1 MQTADRSVARL
12 TVREVRTGAIVLVI
26 AVPAMFWAVLASASA
41 IDLVGAAGLGT
52 LAANPAVRALYG
64 QPFDLS
70 TRGGFAVWR
79 SGELLAAISAL
90 WGMLTATRILRAEE
104 DAGRYDLLLAGPV
117 ARRRVLGL
125 HLMVLGIVALLLGIA
140 VVTTFVAQSQAVVGS
155 VLVGVGIGLITA
167 TFVAVGALVAQLFAP
182 RRRAAGVGGLVL
194 GAAFIVRVLADG
206 SQGARWLRWL
216 TPFGWFEELRA
227 FTGDHLVAFVP
238 LVLTPVVLL
247 AATIV
252 CERRRDVGVGL
263 VRDDEVRTGRSR
275 LLGGPMPFAWWERRG
290 SVLGWVLGIA
300 VYGLVI
306 GAITVAFTDFLASDP
321 TFRRLAAQFG
331 YRELASAGGFVG
343 SMDVFVAVVIA
354 LFVVSSVH
362 VLWDD
367 ENDGRLDLVFA
378 GPTRRMRWLAAQCA
392 VTAVAAIALA
402 TTAGVAT
409 WVGLVLGDGSL
420 SLADALLAALN
431 PLSVV
436 ALFFGLAVFV
446 HGVQPQRGVAIAG
459 GAVVASY
466 VISFLGPALDAPEW
480 ILDLSAFRHL
490 AVVPAESIAW
500 VASLVMVAVGTAFA
514 AAGALAYVRR
524 DLR

>member
-1 MQTADRSVARL
+1 MSTADRGVVRLVA
-12 TVREVRTGAIVLVI
+12 REVRTGAIVLVV
-26 AVPAMFWAVLASASA
+26 AVPAMFWAVLASAA
-41 IDLVGAAGLGT
+41 AVDLVGAAGLGT

-79 SGELLAAISAL
+79 SGEVLAAISAL

-117 ARRRVLGL
+117 IRRRVVGL
-125 HLMVLGIVALLLGIA
+125 HLMVLGIVAVLLGIA
-140 VVTTFVAQSQAVVGS
+140 ASTTFVAQSQAVVGS
-155 VLVGVGIGLITA
+155 VLVGVGLGLVTV

-206 SQGARWLRWL
+206 SEGARWLRWL

-227 FTGDHLVAFVP
+227 FTGDHLVALVP
-238 LVLTPVVLL
+238 LVLTPVALL
-247 AATIV
+247 VVTVAF
-252 CERRRDVGVGL
+252 ERHRDIGAGL
-263 VRDDEVRTGRSR
+263 VGDDDVQLECSH
-275 LLGGPMPFAWWERRG
+275 LLGGVGPFAWWERRG
-290 SVLGWVLGIA
+290 GVLGWGLGLGG
-300 VYGLVI
+300 YGLVI

-321 TFRRLAAQFG
+321 AFRRLAAQFG
-331 YRELASAGGFVG
+331 YEELASAGGFVG
-343 SMDVFVAVVIA
+343 SMDAFIAVVLA

-378 GPTRRMRWLAAQCA
+378 GPIGRVRWLSAQTG

-402 TTAGVAT
+402 TVTGVAT
-409 WVGLVLGDGSL
+409 WIGLVLGGGSL
-420 SLADALLAALN
+420 SFVDTVLAALN
-431 PLSVV
+431 TLSVV
-436 ALFFGLAVFV
+436 TLFFGLAVFV
-446 HGVQPQRGVAIAG
+446 HGVHPQRGVAVAG
-459 GAVVASY
+459 GAVLASY
-466 VISFLGPALDAPEW
+466 VISFLGPALDAPGW
-480 ILDLSAFRHL
+480 VLDLSAFRHL
-490 AVVPAESIAW
+490 AIVPAEPVSW
-500 VASLVMVAVGTAFA
+500 VSTLAMV
-514 AAGALAYVRR
+514 AAGAAFATGGAVAYARR